1 MARSFAFSNTSIPIR
16 ISTASVAGTSDTR
29 TIIPVITSSDLSSLS
44 SSVEYPSSTSIMLA
58 SLTDQTTDSHL
69 SIPSSSSQF
78 SPSSTAA
85 KSSFASSRSIALVT
99 STSPPASLLSRPP
112 SASPG
117 NSTRLSTRPALS
129 SSLPSSSA
137 VERQSPSILSSPSP
151 SASALKASAHRA
163 AASFSL
169 RITTGAASDLILM
182 TVSPTRSVPSLRTQ
196 SAAATPSGQQ
206 DSSTSL
212 PPTSSSIRTS
222 IPASATLLP
231 SPFTAV
237 NPAPGSL
244 TFSATSST
252 YSIPRFT
259 LNNTRSIAL
268 PSFSTSRGLE
278 SGPATTILITI
289 DLSSITASK
298 PSTTPSTA
306 LSSSP
311 SFVFVWTR
319 SSLPA
324 STISHIP
331 TVIATPPAPTSTIS
345 AATFAANLAQAQG
358 YNVLFSTLN
367 FSSPCTDRQIA
378 CIGGSVGTCNNEGSF
393 QITDVCEK
401 GARCFALPMNS
412 TSGVLVGCADVAAAR
427 SVLGLSLSPSSSSLG
442 ETRSATG
449 LESTSSFASVS
460 SVLES
465 TAQVS
470 PTLTSRTPDT
480 CSTVETT
487 AGPPPPT
494 QSFAS
499 QTTPPL
505 VQPTTSRRFA
515 SQTTLPLGQ
524 PTLLT
529 SKSPLTSESAPSTS
543 TFPYAPEPSASTT
556 VVADPEPV
564 PAPIS
569 TPTPNGPTSAEPIST
584 IYTTIQPEQSTV
596 TIILTKP
603 LPLPTAPAL
612 APASTST
619 SASSRTRDSGFL
631 TIIPVPPPPPPPAP
645 KPGPPSLGAG
655 SRGDDDD
662 GAGSSCEGKKERVTV
677 TETET
682 VTETVTEKE
691 TVTATATVII
701 AS

>member
-1 MARSFAFSNTSIPIR
+1 MKLFQTVFGLLLLVELSSAGPLRRELGRRRMARSFAFSNTSIPIR

-393 QITDVCEK
+393 QITDHEWGAGWVC
-401 GARCFALPMNS
+401 
-412 TSGVLVGCADVAAAR
+412 GCGR
-427 SVLGLSLSPSSSSLG
+427 GQ
-442 ETRSATG
+442 ECIG
-449 LESTSSFASVS
+449 LELEPEQLEFGRDEVGNGAGVDQLFRFSVQRARVNGSSITDSHIKNARHM
-460 SVLES
+460 LHGGNDG
-465 TAQVS
+465 
-470 PTLTSRTPDT
+470 R
-480 CSTVETT
+480 
-487 AGPPPPT
+487 
-494 QSFAS
+494 
-499 QTTPPL
+499 
-505 VQPTTSRRFA
+505 
-515 SQTTLPLGQ
+515 
-524 PTLLT
+524 
-529 SKSPLTSESAPSTS
+529 STS
-543 TFPYAPEPSASTT
+543 TNPIICQPDDASPRSANYIPKIRFADDTPSWPAYTADIEVASYLR
-556 VVADPEPV
+556 VGSFDLY
-564 PAPIS
+564 IS
-569 TPTPNGPTSAEPIST
+569 
-584 IYTTIQPEQSTV
+584 V
-596 TIILTKP
+596 
-603 LPLPTAPAL
+603 
-612 APASTST
+612 
-619 SASSRTRDSGFL
+619 RTR
-631 TIIPVPPPPPPPAP
+631 A
-645 KPGPPSLGAG
+645 
-655 SRGDDDD
+655 
-662 GAGSSCEGKKERVTV
+662 
-677 TETET
+677 
-682 VTETVTEKE
+682 
-691 TVTATATVII
+691 
-701 AS
+701 